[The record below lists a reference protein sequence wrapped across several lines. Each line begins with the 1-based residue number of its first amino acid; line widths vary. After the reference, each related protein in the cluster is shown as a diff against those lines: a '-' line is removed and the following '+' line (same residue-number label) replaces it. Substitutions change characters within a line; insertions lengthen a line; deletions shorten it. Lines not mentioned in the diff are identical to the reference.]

1 MDIMKKNRSQEENVQ
16 TSRGNSYR
24 SPATDIFE
32 TDEYYELHFDV
43 PGVEKE
49 DIVLSVENQVL
60 VLRAECKKNPGD
72 DYRCLQDEMVYSS
85 FRRSFDLGDA
95 VNPEGIKAEYS
106 NGALTVR
113 LPKKESQK
121 TRKIEISVA

>member
-1 MDIMKKNRSQEENVQ
+1 
-16 TSRGNSYR
+16 
-24 SPATDIFE
+24 
-32 TDEYYELHFDV
+32 
-43 PGVEKE
+43 
-49 DIVLSVENQVL
+49 
-60 VLRAECKKNPGD
+60 
-72 DYRCLQDEMVYSS
+72 MVYSS